1 MFKVTIPSSM
11 TSDSLKSIDNMSEQL
26 MLLSVSSLDSN
37 KVALVAA
44 SAYLV
49 NACAAAG
56 NLNE

>member
-26 MLLSVSSLDSN
+26 MLLSVSLDSN